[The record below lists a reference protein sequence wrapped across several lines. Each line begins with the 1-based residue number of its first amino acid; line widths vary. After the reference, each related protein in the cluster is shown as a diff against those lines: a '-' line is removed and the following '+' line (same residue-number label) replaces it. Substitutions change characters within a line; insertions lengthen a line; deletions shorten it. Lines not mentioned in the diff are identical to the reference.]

1 MIIEIKGSRRD
12 AKKNYQK
19 GLFNEW
25 TPERI
30 KGAFNSGAGSL
41 SDLKEYAKNNRAFCT
56 IVDTKKGV
64 AL

>member
-12 AKKNYQK
+12 ARKNYQK

-30 KGAFNSGAGSL
+30 KGAFNGGAGTL

-56 IVDTKKGV
+56 VVDTKKGV
-64 AL
+64 VL

>member
-1 MIIEIKGSRRD
+1 MIVEIKGTRRE
-12 AKKNYQK
+12 AIKNYQK

-30 KGAFNSGAGSL
+30 KGAFNFGAGTME
-41 SDLKEYAKNNRAFCT
+41 DLKRHAKNNRAFCT

-64 AL
+64 VL

>member
-1 MIIEIKGSRRD
+1 MIIEIKGTRQD

-19 GLFNEW
+19 GLFSEW
-25 TPERI
+25 PPERI
-30 KGAFNSGAGSL
+30 KGAFNNGAGTL
-41 SDLKEYAKNNRAFCT
+41 SDLKKYAKNNRAFCT

>member
-1 MIIEIKGSRRD
+1 MTIEIRGTRRE
-12 AKKNYQK
+12 AEKNYQK
-19 GLFNEW
+19 GLYSEW

-30 KGAFNSGAGSL
+30 KRAFNNGAGTL

>member
-19 GLFNEW
+19 GLFSEW
-25 TPERI
+25 PPERI
-30 KGAFNSGAGSL
+30 KGAFNNGAGTL
-41 SDLKEYAKNNRAFCT
+41 SDLKKYAKNNRAFCT

>member
-1 MIIEIKGSRRD
+1 MIIEIKGTRQD

-19 GLFNEW
+19 GLFSEW

-30 KGAFNSGAGSL
+30 KRAFNNGVGTL

-56 IVDTKKGV
+56 VVDTKKGAV
-64 AL
+64 L